1 MFLFISVLSSVSV
14 YMEASLGGFVCLL
27 TAGVHKDMES
37 GVRVKKKKKRSRRE
51 SKAIKKKDPSKFP
64 S

>member
-37 GVRVKKKKKRSRRE
+37 ERAKKKKKER
-51 SKAIKKKDPSKFP
+51 K
-64 S
+64 

>member
-37 GVRVKKKKKRSRRE
+37 GVRVKKKKKEIKERE
-51 SKAIKKKDPSKFP
+51 QSNKKKRP
-64 S
+64 